1 MKVYIVGR
9 SRSYASW
16 ISGEFELVQNIKE
29 ANLAIF
35 TGGEDVSPELYGDT
49 NVSSYDNPSRDLR
62 EVREYLSMHVMVVN

>member
-35 TGGEDVSPELYGDT
+35 TGGEDVL
-49 NVSSYDNPSRDLR
+49 SYMETLMLAHMIILLGILER
-62 EVREYLSMHVMVVN
+62 